1 MLLRLVGIA
10 LLAILLC
17 TSNDAVA
24 KTARKENS
32 LIGPVRT
39 VTTKAQGRSET
50 ETYDQAGNL
59 IEASIDLEHENTST
73 RYLFHHDQQGNLQEE
88 IAVDTGG
95 KLLYRK
101 RFAYAWD
108 SDGRETASVA
118 VSDNG
123 EFHYA
128 EFSLYDRF
136 GNISEQFLVRDTT
149 AHRSLFDV
157 LGRVIYSARYSKW
170 QLFSEMRHGYD
181 ERGRLKE
188 LISYN
193 AEGAVTGKV
202 VNEHDETGRR
212 VRATTE
218 KFHANNKRTWVTTYE
233 YDGMGNWIKEATPE
247 EPTTSQEAGT
257 AQTYTV
263 QKRVIEYYE
272 THKTTTP

>member
-1 MLLRLVGIA
+1 MLLRLAGIA
-10 LLAILLC
+10 SLTILLC

-24 KTARKENS
+24 KTAREENS

-39 VTTKAQGRSET
+39 VTTKAHGRSET
-50 ETYDQAGNL
+50 ETYDKAGNL
-59 IEASIDLEHENTST
+59 VEAIIDLEHENTST
-73 RYLFHHDQQGNLQEE
+73 RYLFHHDRQGNLQEE

-136 GNISEQFLVRDTT
+136 GNVSEQFLVRETT

-157 LGRVIYSARYSKW
+157 LGRDRKS
-170 QLFSEMRHGYD
+170 
-181 ERGRLKE
+181 
-188 LISYN
+188 
-193 AEGAVTGKV
+193 V
-202 VNEHDETGRR
+202 V
-212 VRATTE
+212 
-218 KFHANNKRTWVTTYE
+218 
-233 YDGMGNWIKEATPE
+233 
-247 EPTTSQEAGT
+247 
-257 AQTYTV
+257 
-263 QKRVIEYYE
+263 
-272 THKTTTP
+272 